1 MLSVLAH
8 LFHSSQHW
16 PFSLN
21 WLPPGTCL
29 VGGSVRDAGLNRQ
42 GDYLDLDFVV
52 PVEAVETARRIAR
65 HYSAGFVVLD
75 EQRQIARVVFE
86 RVTADFAQQQ
96 GDLEA
101 DLRRRDFTINA
112 IAYCPHTSTLI
123 DPLGGLTDLD
133 SQTIR
138 MISPANLQD
147 DPLRLL
153 RAYRQAAQL
162 NFVIEP
168 TTQATIRALA
178 PLLETVAAERV
189 QTEVEHLLASPQGS
203 QWLKKAGEDGLLQA
217 WFANVT
223 VQKLDDLARVDDA
236 MPFFKARGVNSIDHS
251 HLCLAKLACLS
262 DDPAAAELELE
273 RLKYS
278 RYQIRTVV
286 TILRNLPRLLA
297 HASAPMSLA
306 NQYFFFLDVGEVFPA
321 IALLAAAKAPQ
332 RELIL
337 SLLHRYFNP
346 DDPVA
351 HPQPLVTGNDLI
363 KSLHLSPGPRIG
375 TLLTTIQIAHIE
387 GKIATKE
394 EALQFAAS
402 LRP

>member
-1 MLSVLAH
+1 M
-8 LFHSSQHW
+8 
-16 PFSLN
+16 
-21 WLPPGTCL
+21 
-29 VGGSVRDAGLNRQ
+29 RDAVLNRQ

-52 PVEAVETARRIAR
+52 PVEAVATARQIAR
-65 HYSAGFVVLD
+65 LYRAGFVVLD

-112 IAYCPHTSTLI
+112 IAYNPHTSTLL
-123 DPLGGLTDLD
+123 DPLGGLADLE
-133 SQTIR
+133 SQVIT

-162 NFVIEP
+162 NFAIEP
-168 TTQATIRALA
+168 TTHATIRALA
-178 PLLETVAAERV
+178 PLLGTVAAERV
-189 QTEVEHLLASPQGS
+189 QTEVEYLLVNPQGS

-217 WFANVT
+217 WFGQANH
-223 VQKLDDLARVDDA
+223 KIGDLARVDDS
-236 MPFFKARGVNSIDHS
+236 MQFFKASGVNSIAHS
-251 HLCLAKLACLS
+251 HLYLAKLACLVPNN
-262 DDPAAAELELE
+262 PAAAELELE

-278 RYQIRTVV
+278 RYQIRAVV
-286 TILRNLPRLLA
+286 TILRHLPQLLA
-297 HASAPMSLA
+297 HATAPMSLT

-321 IALLAAAKAPQ
+321 IALLAAARVAQ
-332 RELIL
+332 REPIEA
-337 SLLHRYFNP
+337 LLHRYFTPN
-346 DDPVA
+346 DPVA

-363 KSLHLSPGPRIG
+363 KALHLSPGPQIG
-375 TLLTTIQIAHIE
+375 TLLTNIQIARIE

-402 LRP
+402 LHS

>member
-1 MLSVLAH
+1 M
-8 LFHSSQHW
+8 
-16 PFSLN
+16 
-21 WLPPGTCL
+21 
-29 VGGSVRDAGLNRQ
+29 RDAGLNRQ

-52 PVEAVETARRIAR
+52 PVEAVDIARRIAR

-112 IAYCPHTSTLI
+112 IAYNPHTSTLI
-123 DPLGGLTDLD
+123 DPLGGLADLA
-133 SQTIR
+133 SQTLR
-138 MISPANLQD
+138 MIAPANLQD

-168 TTQATIRALA
+168 TTQSTIRALA
-178 PLLETVAAERV
+178 PLLGTVAAERV
-189 QTEVEHLLASPQGS
+189 QTEVEYLLANPQGS
-203 QWLKKAGEDGLLQA
+203 KWLKKAGEDGLLQA
-217 WFANVT
+217 WFPKAI
-223 VQKLDDLARVDDA
+223 QKLDDLARVDDS
-236 MPFFKARGVNSIDHS
+236 MQFFKASTAHSIEHFY
-251 HLCLAKLACLS
+251 LCLAKLACLVAEA
-262 DDPAAAELELE
+262 PAAAELELE

-278 RYQIRTVV
+278 RYQIRAVV
-286 TILRNLPRLLA
+286 TVLKHLPRLLA
-297 HASAPMSLA
+297 HAAAPMSLKD
-306 NQYFFFLDVGEVFPA
+306 QYFFFLDVGEVFPA
-321 IALLAAAKAPQ
+321 IALLAAVKAPQ
-332 RELIL
+332 RSPIL
-337 SLLHRYFNP
+337 SLLHRYYTPN
-346 DDPVA
+346 DPVA

-363 KSLHLSPGPRIG
+363 KSLHLSPGPQIG
-375 TLLTTIQIAHIE
+375 TLLTTIQIARIE

-402 LRP
+402 LRS

>member
-1 MLSVLAH
+1 M
-8 LFHSSQHW
+8 
-16 PFSLN
+16 
-21 WLPPGTCL
+21 
-29 VGGSVRDAGLNRQ
+29 RDAGLNRQ

-52 PVEAVETARRIAR
+52 PVEAVDIARRMAR

-96 GDLEA
+96 GSLEA

-112 IAYCPHTSTLI
+112 IAYNPHTSTLI
-123 DPLGGLTDLD
+123 DPLGGLADLA
-133 SQTIR
+133 SQTLR
-138 MISPANLQD
+138 MIAPANLQD

-162 NFVIEP
+162 NFAIEP

-178 PLLETVAAERV
+178 PLLGTVAAERV
-189 QTEVEHLLASPQGS
+189 QTEVEYLLANPQGS
-203 QWLKKAGEDGLLQA
+203 QWLQKAGEDGLLQA
-217 WFANVT
+217 WFGQVT
-223 VQKLDDLARVDDA
+223 LEKLHDLAKVDDA
-236 MPFFKARGVNSIDHS
+236 MQFFKARGANSIDHS
-251 HLCLAKLACLS
+251 HLCLAKLACLVT

-286 TILRNLPRLLA
+286 TILRHLPRLLA
-297 HASAPMSLA
+297 HATAPMSLTD
-306 NQYFFFLDVGEVFPA
+306 QYFFFLDVREVFPA
-321 IALLAAAKAPQ
+321 IALLTAAKVTQ
-332 RELIL
+332 REPIEA
-337 SLLHRYFNP
+337 LLHRYFTPN
-346 DDPVA
+346 DPVA

-402 LRP
+402 LRS

>member
-1 MLSVLAH
+1 M
-8 LFHSSQHW
+8 
-16 PFSLN
+16 
-21 WLPPGTCL
+21 
-29 VGGSVRDAGLNRQ
+29 RDAILNR
-42 GDYLDLDFVV
+42 GEYLDLDFVV
-52 PVEAVETARRIAR
+52 PVEAVATARRIAR

-86 RVTADFAQQQ
+86 RVTADFAQQA

-112 IAYCPHTSTLI
+112 IAYNPHTFTLI
-123 DPLGGLTDLD
+123 DPLGGLADLD
-133 SQTIR
+133 SQAIK

-162 NFVIEP
+162 NFAIEP

-178 PLLETVAAERV
+178 PLLGTVAAERV
-189 QTEVEHLLASPQGS
+189 QTEVDYLLANPQGS

-217 WFANVT
+217 WFPKAT
-223 VQKLDDLARVDDA
+223 HKIGDLARVDDA
-236 MPFFKARGVNSIDHS
+236 MQFFKASGVNSIAHP
-251 HLCLAKLACLS
+251 HLCLAKLACLVPNN
-262 DDPAAAELELE
+262 PAAAELELE

-278 RYQIRTVV
+278 RYQIRAVV
-286 TILRNLPRLLA
+286 TILRHLPRLLA
-297 HASAPMSLA
+297 HATAPMSLTD
-306 NQYFFFLDVGEVFPA
+306 QYFFFLDVGEVFPA
-321 IALLAAAKAPQ
+321 IALLAAARVAQ
-332 RELIL
+332 REPIL
-337 SLLHRYFNP
+337 SLLHRYSTP
-346 DDPVA
+346 KDPVA

-363 KSLHLSPGPRIG
+363 KSLHLSPGPQIG
-375 TLLTTIQIAHIE
+375 TLLTNIQIARIE

-402 LRP
+402 LRS